1 METTMQRR
9 LVSIRRRVPMDR
21 IEEYVPLWLQLH
33 AAATAKGAHAWNF
46 ISADVPEVYLE
57 FLEFGA
63 ETDIRAD
70 EATVEAIRMLH
81 EAFHETYP
89 TPQTIEEWVA
99 VPTPPTIA

>member
-21 IEEYVPLWLQLH
+21 IEEYVPLWLKLH
-33 AAATAKGAHAWNF
+33 AAATSRGAHAWNF

-57 FLEFGA
+57 FLEFGT

-70 EATVEAIRMLH
+70 EGTVEAIRALH
-81 EAFHETYP
+81 EAFHDTYP
-89 TPQTIEEWVA
+89 APQTIEEWVA
-99 VPTPPTIA
+99 VPAPPVVQ

>member
-21 IEEYVPLWLQLH
+21 IEVYVPLWLQLH
-33 AAATAKGAHAWNF
+33 AAATARGAHAWNF

-70 EATVEAIRMLH
+70 EATVAAIKALHDAFGEA
-81 EAFHETYP
+81 YP

-99 VPTPPTIA
+99 VPAPPTTA

>member
-33 AAATAKGAHAWNF
+33 AAVTSRGAHAWNF

-57 FLEFGA
+57 FLEFGT

-70 EATVEAIRMLH
+70 EATVEAIRALH

-89 TPQTIEEWVA
+89 APQTIEEWVA
-99 VPTPPTIA
+99 VPAPPTVA